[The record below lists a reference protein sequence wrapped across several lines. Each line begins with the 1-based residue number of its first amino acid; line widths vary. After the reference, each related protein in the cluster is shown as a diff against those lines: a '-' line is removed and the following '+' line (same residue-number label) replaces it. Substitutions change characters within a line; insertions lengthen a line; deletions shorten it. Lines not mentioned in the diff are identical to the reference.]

1 MTENEK
7 RLAVLAICCEAMD
20 AREKHMTKKIEFKE
34 ICQTR
39 QITEDERA
47 RWEVMIEHYKF
58 LERFYERLA
67 TKVET
72 ILNSQTTDPETV

>member
-1 MTENEK
+1 MTKLEK
-7 RLAVLAICCEAMD
+7 ELAVLLIHCEAMD
-20 AREKHMTKKIEFKE
+20 AREKHVTKKIEFKE

-39 QITEDERA
+39 QITEDERVEWKA
-47 RWEVMIEHYKF
+47 IIGRYEF
-58 LERFYERLA
+58 LERFYESLA